1 MNIILIFTY
10 GISLKNW
17 KETGLLSRE
26 IALYKELNKKYGFK
40 FTFFTYGDSEDVD
53 IVKELDFINVIA
65 ANTYISLSNFKI
77 ISYLKTLYLPFKIKK
92 ELNNID
98 LIKTNQL
105 SGCWVGIILKFLLKK
120 PLIIR
125 TGYDILQFK
134 ILEKKPIY
142 ILIFYYL
149 LTQAGLIFS
158 DIFTV
163 TTKVDKIN
171 LEKKFYNKD
180 NIVVHQNYVIGNF
193 SQTFEQRHDS
203 RILSVG
209 RLEKQ
214 KNYLEIIKNLANTN
228 LQLDI
233 VGEGSQKQEILL
245 KAREDN
251 VKIEVFGSLPNDKL
265 IEKYSK
271 YKIFI
276 TGSRFE
282 GNPKAVLEAMS
293 SGCVVIS
300 FENENVKEVIK
311 NNENGILFSNF
322 NEINSLLKNNLNNKE
337 KFEKIS
343 SNAIKTIKKD
353 YSLHSA
359 CEREF
364 KIYNL
369 IKITKI

>member
-251 VKIEVFGSLPNDKL
+251 VKIEVFGSVPNDKL
-265 IEKYSK
+265 IKKYSK

-276 TGSRFE
+276 TGSKFE

-293 SGCVVIS
+293 SGCVVIA

-322 NEINSLLKNNLNNKE
+322 NEIKSLLKNSLYNKE
-337 KFEKIS
+337 QFEKIS
-343 SNAIKTIKKD
+343 SNAIETIKKD
-353 YSLHSA
+353 YSLNSA
-359 CEREF
+359 CDREF

-369 IKITKI
+369 INKTKI

>member
-251 VKIEVFGSLPNDKL
+251 VKIEVFGSVPNDKL
-265 IEKYSK
+265 IKKYSK

-276 TGSRFE
+276 TGSKFE

-293 SGCVVIS
+293 SGCIVIS

-322 NEINSLLKNNLNNKE
+322 NEIKSLLKNSLYNKE
-337 KFEKIS
+337 QFEKIS
-343 SNAIKTIKKD
+343 SNAIETIKKD
-353 YSLHSA
+353 YSLNSA
-359 CEREF
+359 CDREF

-369 IKITKI
+369 INKTKI